1 MSRIHFSC
9 VPLEVLE
16 AVLRESARQRE
27 HAQTNLAA
35 GERWAPQVTCAGSAD
50 GRMLFSIT
58 TASFTLTGL
67 LALAA
72 RAEAAQPAA
81 HARHEARYTT
91 AGAPV
96 PTAVGAAGA
105 LSLA

>member
-1 MSRIHFSC
+1 MSRIHFSS
-9 VPLEVLE
+9 VPLEVLQ
-16 AVLRESARQRE
+16 AVLRESSRQRE
-27 HAQTNLAA
+27 HALTNLAA
-35 GERWAPQVTCAGSAD
+35 GERWEPQVTCSGGHD
-50 GRMLFSIT
+50 GRMLYGIT
-58 TASFTLTGL
+58 TAPFTLTGL

-72 RAEAAQPAA
+72 AAERAQTEA
-81 HARHEARYTT
+81 HARYEARYTT